1 MISALCYNIVFWITF
16 STTHRVSRPSRHD
29 SLQTDSQAL
38 CSSANR
44 AAQINKTGWVVSLQT
59 RMSGWKS
66 RIAGWFIDREFFM
79 RANGQV
85 RFLKISAQLQRRVAT
100 TAALV
105 VGTWLLVTLGMAV
118 NQMNVFAERMAL
130 SEKEAKIESA
140 EERVASYRGSI
151 DEVTKDLEQR
161 QKMLES
167 LSDQY
172 LDELPAES
180 EVTPPPAADD
190 KAVKTISALVPEAA
204 GLARI
209 EARQIRFAELMT
221 RVAQVRTKKAE
232 TAIREFGLNPDSL
245 ARQAS
250 NAQGGPFES
259 FFGRSTKQ
267 VSDPRF
273 TKLAAS
279 LGRMDAMERALA
291 AIPTSM
297 PAAVML
303 MSSGFGYRADPFT
316 GSGAM
321 HNGLDFKGP
330 IGTPILAAADGKV
343 TSAGDQGGYGNT
355 IEITHANGL
364 VTRYAHLSGF
374 NVSLGQKVERGV
386 QIARMGSTGRSTGSH
401 LHFEVRLNGQAI
413 NPRKFLEANSDVL
426 EIQAIAGGRTDDPA
440 GRTFAKR

>member
-1 MISALCYNIVFWITF
+1 M
-16 STTHRVSRPSRHD
+16 
-29 SLQTDSQAL
+29 
-38 CSSANR
+38 
-44 AAQINKTGWVVSLQT
+44 TGW
-59 RMSGWKS
+59 KN

-85 RFLKISAQLQRRVAT
+85 RFLKISAQMQRRVAGSL
-100 TAALV
+100 ALV
-105 VGTWLLVTLGMAV
+105 VGVWLVVTLGMAI
-118 NQMNVFAERMAL
+118 NQISVSMERLAL

-140 EERVASYRGSI
+140 EERVANYRGSI
-151 DEVTKDLEQR
+151 DEVTADLERR

-167 LSDQY
+167 LSEQY
-172 LDELPAES
+172 LDELPTEAAS
-180 EVTPPPAADD
+180 TTPAATEQD

-204 GLARI
+204 GLAQI
-209 EARQIRFAELMT
+209 EARQIRFAEIMT
-221 RVAQVRTKKAE
+221 RVAQARTQKAE
-232 TAIREFGLNPDSL
+232 AAIRQFGLNPDVL
-245 ARQAS
+245 ARQAT

-259 FFGRSTKQ
+259 FFGSSKKDVR
-267 VSDPRF
+267 DPRF

-297 PAAVML
+297 PAAVMM
-303 MSSGFGYRADPFT
+303 MSSGFGYRSDPFT
-316 GSGAM
+316 GGGAM

-330 IGTPILAAADGKV
+330 VGTPILAAAEGRV
-343 TSAGDQGGYGNT
+343 TSVGAQGGYGNT
-355 IEITHANGL
+355 VEITHANGL

-374 NVSLGQKVERGV
+374 NVANGQKVDRGV
-386 QIARMGSTGRSTGSH
+386 QIGRMGSTGRSTGSH

-440 GRTFAKR
+440 ERKLAKR